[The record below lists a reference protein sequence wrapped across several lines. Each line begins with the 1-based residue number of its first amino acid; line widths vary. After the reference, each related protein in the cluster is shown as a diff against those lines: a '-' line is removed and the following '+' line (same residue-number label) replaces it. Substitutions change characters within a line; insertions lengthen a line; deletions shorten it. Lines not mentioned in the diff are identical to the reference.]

1 LDINNNFIINVC
13 LVILL
18 SPFMI
23 LAVVGGTWLYVKY
36 VTFVMEFL
44 GVWKKEKDP
53 RDRDRWE
60 IEGRPYSDMLDG

>member
-1 LDINNNFIINVC
+1 
-13 LVILL
+13 
-18 SPFMI
+18 MI